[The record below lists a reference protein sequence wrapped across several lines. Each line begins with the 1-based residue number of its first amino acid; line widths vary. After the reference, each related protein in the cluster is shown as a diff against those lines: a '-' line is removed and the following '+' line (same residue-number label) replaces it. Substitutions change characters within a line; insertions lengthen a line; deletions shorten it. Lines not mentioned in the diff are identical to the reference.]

1 MDAKLKAL
9 LAPKTSVV
17 ELGEDVK
24 VVIKEL
30 SLRER
35 IKWRADSLD
44 DKGELKS
51 EWMANLLHIAVLH
64 ESGAPV
70 WDKPEDVD
78 GSEVVLADLLKK
90 VQEVNKM
97 GGGDVVEE
105 VAGN

>member
-35 IKWRADSLD
+35 INWRVECINENGD
-44 DKGELKS
+44 LKPD
-51 EWMANLLHIAVLH
+51 WMAHLLHVAVLQ
-64 ESGAPV
+64 ESGAKV
-70 WDKPEDVD
+70 WDKPEEVD
-78 GSEVVLADLLKK
+78 GSEAVLADLLKK

-97 GGGDVVEE
+97 TSDAVEE
-105 VAGN
+105 ASGN

>member
-35 IKWRADSLD
+35 IKWRAESVDE
-44 DKGELKS
+44 KGDLKPD
-51 EWMANLLHIAVLH
+51 WVAHLLQVAVLH

-78 GSEVVLADLLKK
+78 GSETVLTELLLK
-90 VQEVNKM
+90 VQETNRLTAAAIE
-97 GGGDVVEE
+97 D
-105 VAGN
+105 ARGN

>member
-35 IKWRADSLD
+35 IKWRVDCIDAE
-44 DKGELKS
+44 GNLKP
-51 EWMANLLHIAVLH
+51 EWMQHLLYVGVLN

-70 WDKPEDVD
+70 WATPEEVD
-78 GSEVVLADLLKK
+78 GSEAVLADLLKK

-97 GGGDVVEE
+97 AGDAVEE
-105 VAGN
+105 AAGN